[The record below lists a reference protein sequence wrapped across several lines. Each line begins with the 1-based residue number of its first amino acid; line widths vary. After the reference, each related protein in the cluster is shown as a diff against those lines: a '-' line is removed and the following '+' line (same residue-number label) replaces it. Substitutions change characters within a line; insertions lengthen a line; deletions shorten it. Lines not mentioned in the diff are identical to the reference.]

1 MTILCWQIIL
11 GKVVKYSTSLDE
23 QLREQLMDCSE
34 DVPVAVG
41 NTMCTN
47 DFYEGEKVQT
57 VFEAAS
63 QKEY

>member
-1 MTILCWQIIL
+1 M
-11 GKVVKYSTSLDE
+11 KYSTSLDE